1 MCYQKQK
8 VRLAKSGTSKVV
20 ISAAELAPSC
30 TGKDMLRLPV
40 FSSPKFLLVQLRMV
54 FGDFRHCAAIVFQL
68 VTYDSIPEL
77 KRLLY
82 LLLRFFGQ
90 LVNGVKACSRSF

>member
-1 MCYQKQK
+1 MCYQKQRL
-8 VRLAKSGTSKVV
+8 RLAKSGIPKVM

-30 TGKDMLRLPV
+30 AGRDMLRLPV
-40 FSSPKFLLVQLRMV
+40 FSSPKFLLVQLGMV
-54 FGDFRHCAAIVFQL
+54 FGDFRHCAATVFPL

-82 LLLRFFGQ
+82 LLL
-90 LVNGVKACSRSF
+90 